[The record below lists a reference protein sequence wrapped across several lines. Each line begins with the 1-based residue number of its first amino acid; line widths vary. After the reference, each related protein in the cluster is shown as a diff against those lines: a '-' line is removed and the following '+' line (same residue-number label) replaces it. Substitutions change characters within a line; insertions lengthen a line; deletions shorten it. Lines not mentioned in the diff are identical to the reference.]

1 MEKEILK
8 FTFEG
13 TEEIRAIQIDGEP
26 WLVGKDVATI
36 LGYKNTKDALS
47 KHVDDEDK
55 LGSRIATSG
64 QNREMTVINESGLY
78 SLILSSKLP
87 TAKKFKH
94 WVTSEVL
101 PAIRKHGAYM
111 TDSKAKAIIT
121 DKSSLADLLQQAADQ
136 LKAKDIQIEEMKPKV
151 GYYDQVIDKN
161 GLTNFRD
168 TAKMLG
174 WKPKV
179 FNQLLEDRGYIYRTG
194 SKKTIKPYAE
204 YVAKGYFE
212 IKDTSSGFT
221 QTLITAKGR
230 SLFNEKWGKNDELN

>member
-26 WLVGKDVATI
+26 WFVGKDVAEI
-36 LGYKNTKDALS
+36 LGYKKARNAISTHVDEEDKKDAPIQGP
-47 KHVDDEDK
+47 
-55 LGSRIATSG
+55 LGGKQS
-64 QNREMTVINESGLY
+64 MTIINESGLY

-87 TAKKFKH
+87 TAKKFKR

-101 PAIRKHGAYM
+101 PAIRKHGTYM
-111 TDSKAKAIIT
+111 TDAKAKAIIT

-136 LKAKDIQIEEMKPKV
+136 LKARDIQIEEMKPKV
-151 GYYDQVIDKN
+151 GYFDQVIDKN

-174 WKPKV
+174 WKPKA
-179 FNQLLEDRGYIYRTG
+179 FNQLLEDHGYIYRTG

-212 IKDTSSGFT
+212 IKDTNSGFT
-221 QTLITAKGR
+221 QTLITPKGR
-230 SLFNEKWGKNDELN
+230 AFFNEKWGKNNVN